1 MSFSEQV
8 VSMFPIDVMVSVHG
22 AGLTNILFMLPY
34 SGLVEIFPPLFFE
47 PYYRSIC
54 RNSDLIYR
62 SIRYSKIVNKRD
74 YVYIRRK
81 LDLTNKVFYVPPL
94 NFTNDLNDIVHQVR
108 EKKYSMVDCSHFCY
122 RINRLVIAHPSHCHR
137 NCFCWITAIPIN
149 DHLDTSICKWKR
161 YESDSALILTI

>member
-74 YVYIRRK
+74 YV
-81 LDLTNKVFYVPPL
+81 TFEEN
-94 NFTNDLNDIVHQVR
+94 
-108 EKKYSMVDCSHFCY
+108 
-122 RINRLVIAHPSHCHR
+122 
-137 NCFCWITAIPIN
+137 
-149 DHLDTSICKWKR
+149 SILQTKSFM
-161 YESDSALILTI
+161 YLL

>member
-1 MSFSEQV
+1 
-8 VSMFPIDVMVSVHG
+8 MFPIDVMVSVHG

-161 YESDSALILTI
+161 YESD

>member
-62 SIRYSKIVNKRD
+62 PIRYSKIVNKKD
-74 YVYIRRK
+74 YYTVRRK
-81 LDLTNKVFYVPPL
+81 IDLTNKVFYVPPL
-94 NFTNDLNDIVHQVR
+94 NFTKDLNDVVKQVR
-108 EKKYSMVDCSHFCY
+108 EMKYTMVDCFPFCY
-122 RINRLVIAHPSHCHR
+122 RTNRVVIAHPSHRHR
-137 NCFCWITAIPIN
+137 NCFCWITTIPIN
-149 DHLDTSICKWKR
+149 DHLDTSIC
-161 YESDSALILTI
+161 